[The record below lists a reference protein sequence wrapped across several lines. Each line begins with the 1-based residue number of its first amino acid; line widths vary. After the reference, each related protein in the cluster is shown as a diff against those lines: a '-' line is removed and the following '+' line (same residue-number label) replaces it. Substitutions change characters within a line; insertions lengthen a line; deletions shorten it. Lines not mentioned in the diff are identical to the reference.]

1 MPSVRKLKSGTRN
14 QASQIQPPQFLL
26 FSSPTP
32 ENLMG
37 TGALANRS
45 KKEGYC
51 LVATQSLV
59 EHRKESVLLNSSGI
73 SPSSLKR
80 MQEDVIKRPR
90 QDFSHV
96 LMV

>member
-32 ENLMG
+32 ENSNG
-37 TGALANRS
+37 YWGFG
-45 KKEGYC
+45 KQIQKEGYC

-59 EHRKESVLLNSSGI
+59 EHRKESVLLE
-73 SPSSLKR
+73 LL
-80 MQEDVIKRPR
+80 EA
-90 QDFSHV
+90 SH
-96 LMV
+96 LPP